1 MGWSIDRFFGRFGVA
16 LRHRIKGVLAAAVL
30 VAAMPVAAQHYS
42 DGFKFLQAVDKS
54 DVNTVKDLINK
65 NATVI
70 DARDV
75 TDGHTAL
82 HIATKRRDSVWLRYL
97 LTYGANPNLPDKQG
111 VTPLMLASQLG
122 YVEGIGILAS
132 KGAKVDASNDAGETP
147 LILAVHRKDI
157 PMVRILLAGGADPG
171 RSDNSGRSA
180 RDYAKLEGVG
190 QALEEF
196 DKSTKARVKKP
207 GQTYGPS
214 F

>member
-1 MGWSIDRFFGRFGVA
+1 MA
-16 LRHRIKGVLAAAVL
+16 LGHRIKLAFAAGAAAAL
-30 VAAMPVAAQHYS
+30 LATAPAAAQRYS
-42 DGFKFLQAVDKS
+42 DGFKFLQAVEKGE
-54 DVNTVKDLINK
+54 VETVKDLINK

-75 TDGHTAL
+75 SDGHTAL
-82 HIATKRRDSVWLRYL
+82 HTVTRRRDSVWLRYL
-97 LTYGANPNLPDKQG
+97 LTFGANPNLPDKQG

-132 KGAKVDASNDAGETP
+132 KGARVDTANDAGETP
-147 LILAVHRKDI
+147 LILAVHRKDV

-171 RSDNSGRSA
+171 RTDNSGRSA
-180 RDYAKLEGVG
+180 RDYAKLENVA

-196 DKSTKARVKKP
+196 DKSAKTRTRKS

>member
-1 MGWSIDRFFGRFGVA
+1 VA
-16 LRHRIKGVLAAAVL
+16 IGHRIKLAFAAGAAAAL
-30 VAAMPVAAQHYS
+30 LATAPASAQRYS
-42 DGFKFLQAVDKS
+42 DGFKFLQAVDKG
-54 DVNTVKDLINK
+54 DVETVKDLINK

-70 DARDV
+70 DSRDV
-75 TDGHTAL
+75 SDGHTAL
-82 HIATKRRDSVWLRYL
+82 HTAVKRRDTVWLRYL
-97 LTYGANPNLPDKQG
+97 LTYRANPNLADKQG

-132 KGAKVDASNDAGETP
+132 KGARVDTANDAGETP
-147 LILAVHRKDI
+147 LILAVHRRDI
-157 PMVRILLAGGADPG
+157 PMVKILLAGGANAD
-171 RSDNSGRSA
+171 RSDNSGRTA

-196 DKSTKARVKKP
+196 AKNDKSRTKKP

>member
-1 MGWSIDRFFGRFGVA
+1 VA
-16 LRHRIKGVLAAAVL
+16 IGHRIKLAFAAGAAAAL
-30 VAAMPVAAQHYS
+30 LATAPASAKRYS
-42 DGFKFLQAVDKS
+42 DGFKFLQAVDKG
-54 DVNTVKDLINK
+54 DVETVKDLINK

-70 DARDV
+70 DSRDV
-75 TDGHTAL
+75 SDGHTAL
-82 HIATKRRDSVWLRYL
+82 HTAVKRRDTVWLRYL
-97 LTYGANPNLPDKQG
+97 LTYRANPNLADKQG

-132 KGAKVDASNDAGETP
+132 KGARVDTANDAGETP
-147 LILAVHRKDI
+147 LILAVHRRDI
-157 PMVRILLAGGADPG
+157 PMVKILLAGGANAD
-171 RSDNSGRSA
+171 RSDNSGRTA

-196 DKSTKARVKKP
+196 AKNDKSRTKKP